1 MEKDIKPSN
10 IDIVVKS
17 KEGFR
22 IFEIKNPKLLN
33 RNLLNDIK
41 KDFFLL
47 DMNSIVIY
55 PEQEIIESQ
64 RMFIED
70 TSQII

>member
-1 MEKDIKPSN
+1 MDN
-10 IDIVVKS
+10 
-17 KEGFR
+17 
-22 IFEIKNPKLLN
+22 
-33 RNLLNDIK
+33 
-41 KDFFLL
+41 
-47 DMNSIVIY
+47 NSIVIY

>member
-17 KEGFR
+17 KEGLR

-41 KDFFLL
+41 KEFFLM
-47 DMNSIVIY
+47 DNNSIVIY